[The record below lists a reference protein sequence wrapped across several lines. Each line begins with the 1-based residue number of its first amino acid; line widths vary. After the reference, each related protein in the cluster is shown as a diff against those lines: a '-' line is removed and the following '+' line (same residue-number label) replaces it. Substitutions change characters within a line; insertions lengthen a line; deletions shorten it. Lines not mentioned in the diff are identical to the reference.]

1 MFNGDGAYISDG
13 TACVTTLLDY
23 MLLAMAGVSG
33 KNVADASSGSG
44 NVVQEESAPAIRAR
58 SDRDHLERVNTMLA
72 SRSDG
77 AGLLQATHV
86 ERSSTNPG
94 VITTHINILGNNTSL
109 AVHTNGSYAS
119 AAFTKD
125 PVADKR
131 DYLPTNYDYF
141 TFNGVDGV
149 KITAQQLN
157 GTFTDPYYN
166 DDLLE
171 HAQNFVQ
178 SANQNFNTSDAWTYQ
193 VCNNT
198 ASSPLFYGKII
209 AELTIPEQRLGYE
222 DVTAFSCSTEGFE
235 GGIAA

>member
-1 MFNGDGAYISDG
+1 MFNGDGAQISDG
-13 TACVTTLLDY
+13 TACVTILLDY
-23 MLLAMAGVSG
+23 MLLAMAGISG
-33 KNVADASSGSG
+33 KNVADASSGAG
-44 NVVQEESAPAIRAR
+44 NVVQEESAPTIRAR
-58 SDRDHLERVNTMLA
+58 SEHDHLEHINTMLA
-72 SRSDG
+72 GRSD
-77 AGLLQATHV
+77 
-86 ERSSTNPG
+86 SDPG

-109 AVHTNGSYAS
+109 AVHTNGTYAS

-157 GTFTDPYYN
+157 GTFADPYYS

-171 HAQNFVQ
+171 HARNFVQ

-198 ASSPLFYGKII
+198 ASSPLFYGRII
-209 AELTIPEQRLGYE
+209 AELTVPEQRLGYE

-235 GGIAA
+235 GGITA